1 MSDEGFEDIVVDR
14 SSGRVVGIRVL
25 TSAGDAGRG
34 VVLVDERG
42 ELRRD
47 DDDDD
52 AAAVVRGSTR
62 KM

>member
-1 MSDEGFEDIVVDR
+1 
-14 SSGRVVGIRVL
+14 
-25 TSAGDAGRG
+25 
-34 VVLVDERG
+34 VLVDERG